1 MHGDEN
7 WTLYNPDLKKVAA
20 GMGIAWRDRAVS
32 FRAPFRKP
40 RRDR

>member
-1 MHGDEN
+1 MHGDQN
-7 WTLYNPDLKKVAA
+7 WTLYNPDFN
-20 GMGIAWRDRAVS
+20 AWRERALS